1 MKKRQLN
8 TAWPLLTVV
17 MLATGGPA
25 TAATFDLVA
34 QPFDKPM
41 PDGTVVRMWGYGLA
55 GQPASVPGP
64 TLRVPVGES
73 LTINVTNSLP
83 QAISLPGTSGTPTSV
98 MIPGQRTAAAPVMF
112 TDATGRQRVRS
123 LAPETAAGAT
133 RSYTWTAPTPGTY
146 LYHSATQPQVQVQ
159 MGLYGAIVVE
169 AGTGLAYT
177 GVPYDAEVTLL
188 YSEIDPALHAAVANG
203 TYGNAAVAGAPTST
217 MNYAPKYFMVNGEPF
232 TPGVTLPIATG
243 PAGGRT
249 LLRLLNAG
257 LDERVPM
264 LQGLDFTLIAEDGKP
279 YTWAR
284 AQYTA
289 PLAPMKTLDAI
300 ITPAVD
306 GDYPIWDRRLALAN
320 SAVAPGGQL
329 RILRTGGAPVTPPT
343 NHPPV
348 ATADTASTTPGNSV
362 VINVLANDSDPDGDT
377 ITLIAV
383 SNPSTMSTAGI
394 PNVSIIG
401 SSVTYTPPPD
411 FAGGTD
417 TFNYVICDSAD
428 PGCATGMLAVGTV
441 TVTVQ

>member
-1 MKKRQLN
+1 MKKRQLH

-17 MLATGGPA
+17 MLAAGTPA
-25 TAATFDLVA
+25 TAATFNLVA

-55 GQPASVPGP
+55 GQPPSVPGP
-64 TLRVPVGES
+64 TLRVPAGEA

-83 QAISLPGTSGTPTSV
+83 QALNLPGTTGTPTSV
-98 MIPGQRTAAAPVMF
+98 MVPGQRATGAPVMF
-112 TDATGRQRVRS
+112 TDASGRQRVRS

-133 RSYTWTAPTPGTY
+133 ASYTWTAPAAGTY

-169 AGTGLAYT
+169 AGVNLAYP
-177 GVPYDAEVTLL
+177 GVPYDAEVALL
-188 YSEIDPALHAAVANG
+188 YSEIDPALHAAVAAG
-203 TYGNAAVAGAPTST
+203 TYGNGAVAGAPTST
-217 MNYAPKYFMVNGEPF
+217 LNYAPKYFMVNGEPF

-243 PAGGRT
+243 AAGSRT

-257 LDERVPM
+257 LDERVPL
-264 LQGLDFTLIAEDGKP
+264 LQGLDLTLVAEDGKP
-279 YTWAR
+279 YAWPKT
-284 AQYTA
+284 QYTA
-289 PLAPMKTLDAI
+289 PLAPLKTLDAI
-300 ITPAVD
+300 IVPAAD
-306 GDYPIWDRRLALAN
+306 GEYPIYDRRLALAN
-320 SAVAPGGQL
+320 GPVAPGGQL
-329 RILRTGGAPVTPPT
+329 RILRTGGAPVVPPT

-348 ATADTASTTPGNSV
+348 AVADSASTTPGNSV
-362 VINVLANDSDPDGDT
+362 VINVLANDTDPDGDT

-383 SNPSTMSTAGI
+383 SNPSTMSTSGI